1 MNVQMYQA
9 ARQLMCALGSI
20 ADSCGATLVKPESLF
35 PASLEFNGVS
45 EFKRGMAAVVLQ
57 VLFLTSKTSEGRQAI
72 LDLGFKPLLEDIES
86 PASAGGQD

>member
-1 MNVQMYQA
+1 MSDPMYEA
-9 ARQLMCALGSI
+9 SRQLVQTLGNI
-20 ADSCGATLVKPESLF
+20 AGACGATLVKPESLF
-35 PASLEFNGVS
+35 PANLEFNGAS

-57 VLFLTSKTSEGRQAI
+57 VLFLTSKTPQGRQAI